1 MGFYK
6 HPRSVLGGFI
16 FWLRMCAIL
25 SFISFF
31 FVTILSVFKFFYFFF
46 LMHYLFIYL
55 APLHL
60 NCSIWD
66 ILVVAC
72 RI

>member
-6 HPRSVLGGFI
+6 DPRSVLGGFI

-25 SFISFF
+25 SFVSFF

-46 LMHYLFIYL
+46 LFFLCIIYLFIW
-55 APLHL
+55 LH
-60 NCSIWD
+60 CISIAAFG
-66 ILVVAC
+66 IF
-72 RI
+72 